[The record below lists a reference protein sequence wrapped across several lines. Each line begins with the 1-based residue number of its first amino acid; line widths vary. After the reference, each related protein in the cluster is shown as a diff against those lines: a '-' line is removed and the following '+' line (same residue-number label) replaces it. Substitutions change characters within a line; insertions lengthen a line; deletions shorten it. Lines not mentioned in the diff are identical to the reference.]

1 MNDKILQSL
10 DRLLDNKDS
19 DKDNRLMK
27 PLQGYLRILKKK
39 MVGTVL
45 ICMMNIYKKLVV
57 YKLQNSIKLNII
69 K

>member
-10 DRLLDNKDS
+10 DRLLDNKDF

-39 MVGTVL
+39 MEGTVL